1 MPTPTIQQMRA
12 TIERAYKT
20 DLSDKPDAF
29 VIGFFETSC
38 RNGIRLDAA
47 GNVIGDPDA
56 GDLAHRTAR
65 GANIRVRAPNE
76 MPDLASMDLR
86 AVKAVA
92 LAIGSY
98 SDAIRAE
105 LASALLD
112 RLRELGADQVADRF
126 AAAWDL
132 GDLEAPSDDEDERAG
147 DAHRDSEPTRCAQP
161 TTFSGRGR
169 SKADVLAAMSPLAA
183 KRRGR

>member
-1 MPTPTIQQMRA
+1 MATIDQMRA
-12 TIERAYKT
+12 AIARAYKL
-20 DLSDKPDAF
+20 DVSDKSDAF
-29 VIGFFETSC
+29 VQGFYNQSC
-38 RNGIRLDAA
+38 RTGLRLDAA

-65 GANIRVRAPNE
+65 GANTRVRSPGE
-76 MPDLASMDLR
+76 IPDLASMDLR

-105 LASALLD
+105 LASAVLD
-112 RLRELGADQVADRF
+112 RLRELGADQVADSF
-126 AAAWDL
+126 EAAWNL
-132 GDLEAPSDDEDERAG
+132 GDLEAPSDDEDERSG

-161 TTFSGRGR
+161 TTFAGRGR